1 MGNARVG
8 SAAGRFP
15 VAKSKSG
22 EFYSFDEV
30 LRQLN
35 IDENRLKRLV
45 SEGEIRAF
53 RDAGQ
58 MKFKRSEIDGLAG
71 RGGRGGGSSESSLTE
86 ISLEDDDS
94 QPTVN
99 VGAGVGDTLGDD
111 LLAEPD
117 LTATGGMRTAEISS
131 QDTFIDQGDVGMS
144 TEPIDF
150 TEDADL
156 SEEDEV
162 EDIAASGRR
171 SAARGAAQTQRRP
184 APAATYEEARTPAL
198 MVIALLLTALIGSY
212 AMLVASSGTRQRS
225 NRVTEWS
232 SKTFGPDD
240 HPLKV
245 SDRAPNE

>member
-1 MGNARVG
+1 M
-8 SAAGRFP
+8 
-15 VAKSKSG
+15 AKSKSG

-53 RDAGQ
+53 REGGQ
-58 MKFKRSEIDGLAG
+58 MKFKRGEIDGLAG
-71 RGGRGGGSSESSLTE
+71 RSGRGSQTSETSLTE

-111 LLAEPD
+111 LLDEPD
-117 LTATGGMRTAEISS
+117 LTATGGMKTAEISS

-150 TEDADL
+150 TDDADL
-156 SEEDEV
+156 GEDDDV
-162 EDIAASGRR
+162 EDIGVDRPR
-171 SAARGAAQTQRRP
+171 GGGRGAA
-184 APAATYEEARTPAL
+184 APARRRVVVDDEPRTHAGLILAL
-198 MVIALLLTALIGSY
+198 FLGGLIGVY
-212 AMLVASSGTRQRS
+212 GMLVLMSVGEGHS
-225 NRVTEWS
+225 NGATEPVAAQ
-232 SKTFGPDD
+232 FGPEE
-240 HPLKV
+240 HPANQNKP
-245 SDRAPNE
+245 RNNEGN

>member
-1 MGNARVG
+1 M
-8 SAAGRFP
+8 
-15 VAKSKSG
+15 AKSKSG

-53 RDAGQ
+53 REGGQ
-58 MKFKRSEIDGLAG
+58 MKFKRGEIDGLAG
-71 RGGRGGGSSESSLTE
+71 RTGRGSQTSETSLTE

-99 VGAGVGDTLGDD
+99 VGAGAGDTLSDD
-111 LLAEPD
+111 LLSEPD

-156 SEEDEV
+156 EDAEEV
-162 EDIAASGRR
+162 EDIGVD
-171 SAARGAAQTQRRP
+171 QRRQRQRQPVQQRVVVEEGHTNPLIVAVMFLGFLFGLYAFFVTSSIGEGNSNSVTKPAAKMTIGDQALREAVYPEDAGP
-184 APAATYEEARTPAL
+184 APAPGE
-198 MVIALLLTALIGSY
+198 
-212 AMLVASSGTRQRS
+212 
-225 NRVTEWS
+225 
-232 SKTFGPDD
+232 
-240 HPLKV
+240 
-245 SDRAPNE
+245 

>member
-1 MGNARVG
+1 M
-8 SAAGRFP
+8 
-15 VAKSKSG
+15 AKSKSG

-30 LRQLN
+30 LRQLS

-53 RDAGQ
+53 REGGQ
-58 MKFKRSEIDGLAG
+58 MKFKRSEIDNLAG
-71 RGGRGGGSSESSLTE
+71 RGGRSGTTSETSLTE

-156 SEEDEV
+156 GEEDEV
-162 EDIAASGRR
+162 EDIGASRR
-171 SAARGAAQTQRRP
+171 GGAARAPQQQQRRVVV
-184 APAATYEEARTPAL
+184 AEEARTPAL
-198 MVIALLLTALIGSY
+198 MVICLLLAALIGVY
-212 AMLVASSGTRQRS
+212 ASLVTANAWTQKGS
-225 NRVTEWS
+225 NGITEWS
-232 SKTFGPDD
+232 STTFGPED
-240 HPLKV
+240 HPKKAAKGGGG
-245 SDRAPNE
+245 S